1 MMLDVN
7 SIKEKR
13 QLKTMENFLYQQNQ
27 YNKLLILTK
36 GKLGVWAGDIL
47 IHTLVSGDALGYSDL
62 LKVRVSFFLN
72 IYHFYV

>member
-7 SIKEKR
+7 SIKDKR
-13 QLKTMENFLYQQNQ
+13 QLKTMESFLYQQNQ
-27 YNKLLILTK
+27 YNKMLILTK

-72 IYHFYV
+72 IFNFYL